1 MMFLEKAWG
10 HLCVPG
16 LTDDLV
22 SLYPSLCSALPSP
35 PGPYQLVTHYKL
47 CPPHP
52 IK

>member
-22 SLYPSLCSALPSP
+22 SLYPSLAL
-35 PGPYQLVTHYKL
+35 H
-47 CPPHP
+47 CPHP
-52 IK
+52 QGHIS